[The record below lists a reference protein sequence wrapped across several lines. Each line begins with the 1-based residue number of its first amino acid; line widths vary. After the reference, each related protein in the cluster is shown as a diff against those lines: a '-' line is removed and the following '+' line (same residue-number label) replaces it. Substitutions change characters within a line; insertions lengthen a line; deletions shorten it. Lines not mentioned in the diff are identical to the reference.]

1 MMTNSE
7 RRDAQYWRERA
18 QEKRAWAADLCHAD
32 EQLVRQIVQS
42 YELLAQ
48 CAETLERSKHLLASE

>member
-1 MMTNSE
+1 MMTKAE

-18 QEKRAWAADLCHAD
+18 QEMRARAAGLSHTD
-32 EQLVRQIVQS
+32 EQVVRQIVQS

-48 CAETLERSKHLLASE
+48 CAETLDRSKHLLASD